1 MAPGLDL
8 GLGLAAGCGPGALTG
23 LGGCLAAVLGFGW
36 VAGVGLVG
44 AWALPAAGLLAVGA
58 GLGARLGGVP
68 RGLGGGVLDEDV
80 VVVVDEPVSG
90 GGGCGVGGGGEGCGR
105 RRRALGFRG
114 GRRMLGSASSEN
126 EGAGSGTGRVHAFSL
141 VIRACWCWC
150 GGVVSAARARGLPGG
165 WPYLLQ
171 DVRVCLLEVVEGAE
185 EASLDAGHVLLC
197 EVGVVLGG
205 GVWARPQQRHEAGCH
220 HVWAEL

>member
-1 MAPGLDL
+1 MRRRR
-8 GLGLAAGCGPGALTG
+8 
-23 LGGCLAAVLGFGW
+23 VLGFG
-36 VAGVGLVG
+36 
-44 AWALPAAGLLAVGA
+44 
-58 GLGARLGGVP
+58 
-68 RGLGGGVLDEDV
+68 
-80 VVVVDEPVSG
+80 
-90 GGGCGVGGGGEGCGR
+90 
-105 RRRALGFRG
+105 G
-114 GRRMLGSASSEN
+114 GRMMLGPASSEN
-126 EGAGSGTGRVHAFSL
+126 EGAGSGTGRVSAFSL

-205 GVWARPQQRHEAGCH
+205 GVSARPQQRHEAACH
-220 HVWAEL
+220 HVRAEL